1 MQTLGK
7 MSGGIALAILAI
19 ALPACQDAPEVVGS
33 VDPVDRPP
41 EAAVADPP
49 AGTPATGSPADRPPE
64 AAVADPPAGAPAAAV
79 PTLPPPSALT
89 GRTFTASVDVR
100 RIFSPKVFTIQ
111 DQLFYGGRELL
122 VVRNDTAPP
131 LKPGQNIE
139 ITGTFGELVVANLER
154 EYDYDLA
161 PEVEVEFRDRPYV
174 LGKAVEAVD

>member
-49 AGTPATGSPADRPPE
+49 AG
-64 AAVADPPAGAPAAAV
+64 APAAAV

-89 GRTFTASVDVR
+89 GRTFTASVDVI